1 MSASDKPRV
10 PVAVHSSPTAPP
22 LSKGF
27 PHEIQLWFQ
36 RPGDK
41 AYVLCLDGWKEWTK
55 GTAIKDVCSSKQPSG
70 DKHDES

>member
-1 MSASDKPRV
+1 MSASDWTKV
-10 PVAVHSSPTAPP
+10 PVAVHDTPTAPP

-41 AYVLCLDGWKEWTK
+41 AYVLCPDGWREWTK
-55 GTAIKDVCSSKQPSG
+55 CVAIKDVCSCSEANP
-70 DKHDES
+70 